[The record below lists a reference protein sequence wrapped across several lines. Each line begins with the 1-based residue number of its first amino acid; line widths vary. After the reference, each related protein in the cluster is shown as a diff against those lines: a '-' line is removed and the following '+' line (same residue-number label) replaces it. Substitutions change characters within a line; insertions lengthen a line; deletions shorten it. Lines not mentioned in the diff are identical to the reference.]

1 MIERTKLLLD
11 GEWTLADLDYL
22 GRSLNISYAY
32 LYWMT
37 VPEDHIPTHI
47 RGAFARDLWSR
58 EYVNETFPHF
68 LLSRIPYEQQAR
80 IVSIKYSSPGW
91 IEMAAA
97 VSTLSALAMC
107 VRAWLTTT
115 DRAIETLQKIIQ
127 FLRQCGRIGRSGKIS
142 LDEKT
147 AVAISDA
154 EKLYKEVAPV
164 LGFSP
169 KDATRILELTGNP
182 ISALR
187 LMAAIAKS
195 SDRLAELQRAG
206 KLKIPKA

>member
-1 MIERTKLLLD
+1 MAPMAWI
-11 GEWTLADLDYL
+11 
-22 GRSLNISYAY
+22 GRRFAI
-32 LYWMT
+32 
-37 VPEDHIPTHI
+37 VP
-47 RGAFARDLWSR
+47 
-58 EYVNETFPHF
+58 Y
-68 LLSRIPYEQQAR
+68 
-80 IVSIKYSSPGW
+80 
-91 IEMAAA
+91 
-97 VSTLSALAMC
+97 C
-107 VRAWLTTT
+107 
-115 DRAIETLQKIIQ
+115 IQ